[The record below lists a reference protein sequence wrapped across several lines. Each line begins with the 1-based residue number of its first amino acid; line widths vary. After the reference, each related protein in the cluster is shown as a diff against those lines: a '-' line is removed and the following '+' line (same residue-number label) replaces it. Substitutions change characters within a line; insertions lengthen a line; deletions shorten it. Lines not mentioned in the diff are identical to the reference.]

1 MTLDPKTERTTHD
14 IVHDLNNLLASIIGY
29 ADFLQE
35 DLHPGTPQHKFAE
48 SIFRGGV
55 EAQDLVAQL
64 IHNGTRA
71 FANRTMAAPA
81 VNHHILIVEDQQDV
95 REMML
100 IMVERLGGTAE
111 ACADAFQAIDVLRE
125 NLGQYHLVIADHE
138 MPGMT
143 GSDLAA
149 AIEDD
154 FPDLPVILMSGMGVY
169 DLEKL
174 RERTPSVRAILQKP
188 VDFSKLAEL
197 IHSVL

>member
-1 MTLDPKTERTTHD
+1 MSVNPENERTTHD

-29 ADFLQE
+29 ADFLQD
-35 DLHPGTPQHKFAE
+35 DLIPGTPQHKFAE

-55 EAQDLVAQL
+55 EAQDLVAHL
-64 IHNGTRA
+64 LHNGTRA
-71 FANRTMAAPA
+71 FANRTKAEPA
-81 VNHHILIVEDQQDV
+81 LNHHILIVEDQQDV

-100 IMVERLGGTAE
+100 IMIERLGGTAE
-111 ACADAFQAIDVLRE
+111 ACADAFQAIDILRE

-149 AIEDD
+149 TIETD
-154 FPDLPVILMSGMGVY
+154 FPKLPVILMSGMGVY

-174 RERTPSVRAILQKP
+174 QERTPSVRAILQKP
-188 VDFSKLAEL
+188 VDLSKLAEL